1 MIASK
6 FRSRFNG
13 PLPTRGAGSF
23 PMRNQ
28 SDPYAALRDYVAYWK
43 FNELGDS
50 DDILD
55 ASSNALHVPT
65 FNSPISTTGKVG
77 TARNFISASSQ
88 YGLKA
93 STALLKLN
101 GKTWSINLW
110 FQIANL
116 GSYKILVSR
125 DDGAGQKE
133 FDLAVNDSNTLYVNF
148 NSTAFFLISP
158 TVLSINT
165 WYNVQLDFTT
175 GTKACNLYLN
185 GVLEDSDVFS
195 AELNNT
201 TADWCFGAYAAGTSA
216 HLDGK
221 LDNCYLYDKIVD
233 PLVFWNNGNGLDLG
247 DAESSP
253 TAGAAGLV
261 GSMWGWLVGKLVGKQ
276 NAAS

>member
-1 MIASK
+1 MPAFTYPLARASTKRARK
-6 FRSRFNG
+6 FGSISRVRFQNG
-13 PLPTRGAGSF
+13 PAGGV
-23 PMRNQ
+23 
-28 SDPYAALRDYVAYWK
+28 DAYAAYRDYVAFWK
-43 FNELGDS
+43 FNELVSTDNF
-50 DDILD
+50 LD
-55 ASSNALHVPT
+55 ASSNALHVPA

-93 STALLKLN
+93 STALLKRN

-125 DDGAGQKE
+125 DDGAGQRE
-133 FDLAVNDSNTLYVNF
+133 FDLAVNDSNTLYANF
-148 NSTAFFLISP
+148 NSTAFFLLGP
-158 TVLSINT
+158 TTLSINT

-195 AELNNT
+195 AELNET
-201 TADWCFGAYAAGTSA
+201 TADWCFGAYAAGGSA

-221 LDNCYLYDKIVD
+221 LDNCYLYDKIVS
-233 PLVFWNNGNGLDLG
+233 PSVFYNGGAGLDL
-247 DAESSP
+247 
-253 TAGAAGLV
+253 TAV
-261 GSMWGWLVGKLVGKQ
+261 
-276 NAAS
+276 